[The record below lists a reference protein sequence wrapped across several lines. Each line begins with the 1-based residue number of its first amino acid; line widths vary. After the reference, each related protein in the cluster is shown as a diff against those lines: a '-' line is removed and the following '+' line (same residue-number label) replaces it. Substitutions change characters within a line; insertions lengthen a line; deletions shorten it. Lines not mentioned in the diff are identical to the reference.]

1 MAEQRGQGPRGEQK
15 GSGTWQNDGFN
26 RATATTDPNG
36 LRRETDYDALDRV
49 IETRVCKVGDP
60 QSDDCSSA
68 ISAVLMTV
76 QARNLYG
83 DVEVVTLPAGNVR
96 EYAYDAVGRVETMD
110 TQPDVATE
118 TERVHYE
125 YDVAGQR
132 TDEIHQEWTG
142 SQYEDRSHTRW
153 EYDGC
158 RLESMMNPWG
168 GAGGPS
174 LITTSYGYDVQDHLT
189 SVTDAEGNVTTYV
202 YSDRD
207 LLTSETSPVAG
218 TTTHAY
224 DDHGD
229 LRRTVD
235 ARAVQ
240 TDRTTDAAGR
250 VTSVSY
256 PTSSLDV
263 TYAYD

>member
-1 MAEQRGQGPRGEQK
+1 M
-15 GSGTWQNDGFN
+15 
-26 RATATTDPNG
+26 
-36 LRRETDYDALDRV
+36 

-68 ISAVLMTV
+68 LSAVLTTV

-83 DVEVVTLPAGNVR
+83 DLEVVTLPAGNVR
-96 EYAYDAVGRVETMD
+96 EYAYDAAGRVETMD
-110 TQPDVATE
+110 TQPDAATE
-118 TERVHYE
+118 AERVHYE

-158 RLESMMNPWG
+158 RLESMIQGFGSASPSVTEYAYDCGGRLDSVWAPDNPSQGQTSTPSSIYAYDELDRLETVMNPWG

-189 SVTDAEGNVTTYV
+189 SVTDAE
-202 YSDRD
+202 
-207 LLTSETSPVAG
+207 
-218 TTTHAY
+218 
-224 DDHGD
+224 
-229 LRRTVD
+229 
-235 ARAVQ
+235 
-240 TDRTTDAAGR
+240 
-250 VTSVSY
+250 
-256 PTSSLDV
+256 
-263 TYAYD
+263 